1 MRFLNTV
8 ALLAVCAAGAA
19 AQGQR
24 PLEAMLR
31 RGSFEPLFYVDQ
43 PAYVAVFEVIPGQGV
58 QQIFPLSSRQASKP
72 VEPGEYLLS
81 RPFRSQIGYSGWN
94 AHMPYARPMYML
106 DNRGR
111 IISYYYT
118 TGWTGYE
125 AGWGA
130 AGPGPART
138 LLLVASRAPLRLISS
153 PDAARQWLQRVV
165 GFRAISNT
173 VLAPQ
178 SMLTDIV
185 DAVIPTGTSMDDVVV
200 DVLEV
205 YDFDTGTRRWMGQSI
220 TFACPGGSYSVPAQ
234 YFFASGVFYC
244 PVAHSYA
251 DTPATPAGPVPVDT
265 VKTELLQ
272 PKARKAPP
280 KYEVEEGAVQLRGG
294 IRTTTPVMPP
304 TQVEEGYRPYRRGG
318 GTAEEGVRPYGR
330 GIGTTEATRATITT
344 GAPITPEGV
353 QPARLI
359 PLTGAWVPPIPGA
372 APSDYGYGAGRFT
385 PTGSAGGYGTSAGGS
400 TNRAGEAPSHSTAG
414 TSSSSSAST
423 SSSPSSATTSTP
435 SQSPS
440 QAQAARSAASRAE
453 VSAARA
459 AGTKPNPDP

>member
-8 ALLAVCAAGAA
+8 ALLAACAASAA
-19 AQGQR
+19 AQGQP
-24 PLEAMLR
+24 PLEATLR

-58 QQIFPLSSRQASKP
+58 QQIFPRSAHQASKP

-81 RPFRSQIGYSGWN
+81 RPFRSQIGDYGWN

-111 IISYYYT
+111 ITSYYYA
-118 TGWTGYE
+118 TGWSGYE

-130 AGPGPART
+130 ASLGPTRT
-138 LLLVASRAPLRLISS
+138 LLLVASRAPLRLVSS
-153 PDAARQWLQRVV
+153 PDAARLWLQHVV
-165 GFRAISNT
+165 GFRAISST

-200 DVLEV
+200 DVIEV
-205 YDFDTGTRRWMGQSI
+205 YDFDRGSNRWLGQSI
-220 TFACPGGSYSVPAQ
+220 TFACPGGLYTVPAQ
-234 YFFASGVFYC
+234 FFFASGMFYC
-244 PVAHSYA
+244 PVAQPYA
-251 DTPATPAGPVPVDT
+251 DTPATSAGPAPIDT
-265 VKTELLQ
+265 VTREQLQ
-272 PKARKAPP
+272 LPARKVPP

-294 IRTTTPVMPP
+294 VRTTTPVMPP

-318 GTAEEGVRPYGR
+318 GTAEEGFRPYGR
-330 GIGTTEATRATITT
+330 GIGTTEATRATITL
-344 GAPITPEGV
+344 GAPINPEGV

-359 PLTGAWVPPIPGA
+359 PTTGAWVPPIPGA

-385 PTGSAGGYGTSAGGS
+385 PSGSSGGYGSTAGSS
-400 TNRAGEAPSHSTAG
+400 TNRVGEAPSRSTAS
-414 TSSSSSAST
+414 TAST
-423 SSSPSSATTSTP
+423 SSAPASSATSSTP

-440 QAQAARSAASRAE
+440 QAQAERSAASRAE
-453 VSAARA
+453 VSATRA
-459 AGTKPNPDP
+459 AGAKPNPDP